1 MQQEIQSEV
10 QSACPYADPPLGGA
24 VESSLPIPAAAH
36 VLEVTPGSAVTQCG
50 TPPAADQP
58 PLACASNPTVAN

>member
-24 VESSLPIPAAAH
+24 VESSLSILGAAH
-36 VLEVTPGSAVTQCG
+36 VLEVAT
-50 TPPAADQP
+50 
-58 PLACASNPTVAN
+58 